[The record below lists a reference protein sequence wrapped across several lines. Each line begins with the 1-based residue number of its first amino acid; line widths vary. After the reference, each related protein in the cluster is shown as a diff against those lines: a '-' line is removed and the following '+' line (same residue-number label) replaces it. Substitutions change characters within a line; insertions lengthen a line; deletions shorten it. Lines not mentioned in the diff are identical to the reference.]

1 VSAPRELPV
10 DAITVTANPAVDQTI
25 WVPGFRAGEVNRVVR
40 EQVTAGGKGVNVAA
54 FLAAF
59 GVPVLATGFLGRP
72 NAGLFEAFFEQNQIP
87 NEFVTVDGTT
97 RTGIKIVD
105 DVARATTDINFSGF
119 HVDEDDLHALEN
131 TLADLVAPGRWVILA
146 GSLPAGAPA
155 TTYRRLIAL
164 VHERG
169 GRVALDTSGPALREA
184 MAARPD
190 LVKPNRE
197 ELEELSGRALPNREA
212 LTQAAADL
220 ARVGVGT
227 VVVSLG
233 ADGALFARDGEA
245 AFATPPPVRVAST
258 VGAGDAMVAGTIASI
273 LRMLDLAETAAL
285 ATAFSAVAI
294 TQIGAYLDG
303 VAVEETAHSV
313 SVEAL

>member
-1 VSAPRELPV
+1 MSARRDFAV

-25 WVPGFRAGEVNRVVR
+25 WVPGFRAGEVNRVAR

-59 GVPVLATGFLGRP
+59 GVPVFATGFLGRA
-72 NAGLFEAFFEQNQIP
+72 NAGLFEAFFEQKHIP
-87 NEFVTVDGTT
+87 HEFVAVDGTT

-105 DVARATTDINFSGF
+105 EVASATTDINFSGF
-119 HVDEDDLHALEN
+119 HVDEDDLRALEQ
-131 TLADLVAPGRWVILA
+131 TLAELVAPGRWVVLA

-155 TTYRRLIAL
+155 TTYRRLITL
-164 VHERG
+164 VRERG

-184 MAARPD
+184 VGAAPD

-197 ELEELSGRALPNREA
+197 ELEELSGRQLPDREA
-212 LTQAAADL
+212 LTEAAADL
-220 ARVGVGT
+220 ASVGVGT

-233 ADGALFARDGEA
+233 ADGALFARNGHA

-273 LRMLDLAETAAL
+273 LRMLELAEMAAL

-294 TQIGAYLDG
+294 TRIGPHLDG
-303 VAVEETAHSV
+303 PAVEEAARTV